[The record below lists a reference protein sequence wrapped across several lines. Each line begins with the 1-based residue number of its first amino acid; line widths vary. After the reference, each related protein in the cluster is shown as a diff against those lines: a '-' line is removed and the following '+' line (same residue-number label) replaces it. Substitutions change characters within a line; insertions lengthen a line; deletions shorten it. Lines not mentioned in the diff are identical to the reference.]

1 MTDKTTPVAVS
12 VFGVKLLFADGTPVT
27 QEHFENEPSQAAM
40 DRAEAIDEDEL
51 DKEIEILDKLRENP
65 DLADELAE
73 EGGISYRVEFC

>member
-1 MTDKTTPVAVS
+1 
-12 VFGVKLLFADGTPVT
+12 
-27 QEHFENEPSQAAM
+27 M